1 MTENS
6 PQPVVMTIDCK
17 KPRLRIHKSTIHQM
31 GDPKYIQLMI
41 NPEGRR
47 IALRG
52 VDRHI
57 PGQHEFRVDR
67 QVANTE
73 DCVDW
78 YSTHLLLQLRSAFQ
92 DIKEGNSYNLTGTL
106 VLRERAVFFDLS
118 SLTLS
123 EPSMGELYAR
133 LAERFNHR

>member
-1 MTENS
+1 MTENTA
-6 PQPVVMTIDCK
+6 QPVIMTIDCK

-31 GDPKYIQLMI
+31 GNPKYIQLMI
-41 NPEGRR
+41 NPRHRR

-57 PGQHEFRVDR
+57 PGQHEIRVDR

-78 YSTHLLLQLRSAFQ
+78 YSTHLIHELQTAFRE
-92 DIKEGNSYNLTGTL
+92 IEHGCSYNLTGAL
-106 VLRERAVFFDLS
+106 IAKEKAAFFDIS
-118 SLTLS
+118 SLTLI
-123 EPSMGELYAR
+123 EPDAGEPYA
-133 LAERFNHR
+133 